1 VLAWPEVVW
10 GATSLFKIR
19 TYLATNFYLMNLAP
33 TFNKGNI
40 LAHCLP
46 GSVYWEPNLGN
57 SSDEAMKY
65 AMKR

>member
-1 VLAWPEVVW
+1 
-10 GATSLFKIR
+10 
-19 TYLATNFYLMNLAP
+19 MNLAP

-40 LAHCLP
+40 LAHCVP

-57 SSDEAMKY
+57 RSDEAMKH